1 MPGAAIQ
8 AGLVDIRE
16 RVPDIALDLRYARHD
31 NFVGAPID
39 GYAAARC
46 WLRAPAAE
54 ALQRVEASLRAEG
67 MRLRLFDCYRPAR
80 AVRHFVR
87 WVRNEADQRSKP
99 QYYPNLDKHAL
110 LGGYIAPV
118 SGHSRAATVDLTLLD
133 CRAGAERCVALDMG
147 TPFDFFDPLAH
158 TDAPAAT
165 AAQRANRS
173 MLRSAM
179 EREGF
184 SNYPMEWWHYTLAP
198 AQSADVLDIPIH

>member
-16 RVPDIALDLRYARHD
+16 RVPDITVDLRYAGHD

-87 WVRNEADQRSKP
+87 WVGDEADQRSKP
-99 QYYPNLDKHAL
+99 QYYPNLDKRAL

-133 CRAGAERCVALDMG
+133 
-147 TPFDFFDPLAH
+147 
-158 TDAPAAT
+158 
-165 AAQRANRS
+165 
-173 MLRSAM
+173 
-179 EREGF
+179 
-184 SNYPMEWWHYTLAP
+184 
-198 AQSADVLDIPIH
+198 